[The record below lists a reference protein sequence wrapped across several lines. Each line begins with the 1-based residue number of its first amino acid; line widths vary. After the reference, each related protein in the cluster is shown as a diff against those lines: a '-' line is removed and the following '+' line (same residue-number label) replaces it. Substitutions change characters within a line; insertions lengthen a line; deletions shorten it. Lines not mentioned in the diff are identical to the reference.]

1 MNPMDKDTMVDEL
14 CKAMEQDENVQALY
28 DVWSLIKSVP
38 SRAVD
43 ILIQFQDVST
53 SAKDA
58 VEEMRKTLSDV
69 KTLKDEMETLKEGV
83 EFLGQFR
90 SSVMK
95 LDEDVVMNRLSRL
108 LNMASQIRKL
118 KHDGSLEL
126 IEGLLSK

>member
-1 MNPMDKDTMVDEL
+1 MVDEL

-38 SRAVD
+38 AKAVE
-43 ILIQFQDVST
+43 ILVQFQDVSA
-53 SAKDA
+53 SARSA
-58 VEEMRKTLSDV
+58 IEEMRETLEEV
-69 KTLKDEMETLKEGV
+69 NTLKDEMETLREGV
-83 EFLGQFR
+83 DFLSQFR
-90 SSVMK
+90 SSVLK

-118 KHDGSLEL
+118 KNDGSLEL